1 MTTWAPLCRVDV
13 SFWKP
18 HHASATVF
26 LHTRRGLPVAYK
38 ECGSSEEHSDDSS
51 HLQAPGLLFCG
62 VLFAGYIS
70 CFSNMKL
77 RNSFFCG
84 FSIFHGSGFQTE
96 KLSAKPSGS
105 QMMASYLYLN
115 DVLII
120 TCTAA
125 LAFTSVTQ
133 IPFFVTQLC
142 TSSNAVISV
151 SSFSLRHFLLQKTQ
165 HSGCRGAE
173 LVPPSLI
180 DCSFPLSCSSIF
192 IREGF

>member
-1 MTTWAPLCRVDV
+1 MLQLLCFCTQGEVSLLLTKSVVPQRNTVMTAPISRHLAS
-13 SFWKP
+13 SFVECYLLAIF
-18 HHASATVF
+18 HAF
-26 LHTRRGLPVAYK
+26 L
-38 ECGSSEEHSDDSS
+38 
-51 HLQAPGLLFCG
+51 
-62 VLFAGYIS
+62 I
-70 CFSNMKL
+70 MKL

-84 FSIFHGSGFQTE
+84 FSIFHGSGFQTQ